1 MHRMIYTKTNR
12 YGISNNDLTS
22 FLQQLKVNV
31 VKLEL
36 SDGKIFLI
44 DGYNFY
50 LPNEFQAMQEGKL
63 FPFPEY
69 VSLFNKKQFKPS
81 NMTQHREDLEAE
93 LRRPQLGTA
102 IYD

>member
-1 MHRMIYTKTNR
+1 MIYTKTNR
-12 YGISNNDLTS
+12 YGISAADLTS
-22 FLQQLKVNV
+22 FLKQLKISVA
-31 VKLEL
+31 KLEL
-36 SDGKIFLI
+36 SNGKIYLI

-69 VSLFNKKQFKPS
+69 VSLFNKKQFKPN
-81 NMTQHREDLEAE
+81 NMTQHREELEAE